1 MLREKVEIVLEN
13 WTYECGEASCRK
25 CPDYGQNVFVDGLM
39 LGGVSLDDNPIDA
52 LEAILRELGFEPT
65 IRYMDDDSPYV
76 DELYEDEDDD
86 ITEED
91 EE

>member
-13 WTYECGEASCRK
+13 WTYECGEPGC
-25 CPDYGQNVFVDGLM
+25 CTDYGQNVFVDGLM

-52 LEAILRELGFEPT
+52 LEAILRELGFDPT
-65 IRYMDDDSPYV
+65 IRYMDEESPYM
-76 DELYEDEDDD
+76 DDEDDE
-86 ITEED
+86 IIEED